1 MLNKIKYSF
10 LMLIIILMAGCSKN
24 AHEQL
29 VDSNFLLKDGEIVN
43 SNSAYI
49 PAQCY
54 AKIKQESGHESNPC
68 YSCHVDGVRPNFL
81 HDDSGLQQA
90 FDFTDYSSKNRY
102 SNLFKDRSKEVEAM
116 SDEAI
121 DEYVST
127 SNYFDKDGSIKIN
140 KVLNNIPE
148 NWDANKDGLWNGFTP
163 DTYFSFDNQGF
174 DIDPNGKPTGWVA
187 FSYYPFLGGFMP
199 TNGSTDD
206 VLIRLPEYFRQDDKG
221 QYSAD
226 VYKLNLAIVESL
238 VREKNITI
246 AATNEDILKV
256 DLNKNGILDKAETVV
271 YSWAPL
277 KDIHM
282 SYVGKAKQVYEQ
294 SSFKIAAGLYPK
306 GTEFL
311 HSVRYLKV
319 DGNKVSMS
327 DRMKELRYSKKITWN
342 NYSQLSK
349 SVSSEIKERHDFPN
363 RVSQYHSP
371 RNGGIE
377 QGLISGRG
385 WNYQGFIEDHS
396 GELRPQNY
404 EETLSCM
411 GCHTGV
417 GATTDSSFAF
427 PRKFAFD
434 SFQNGYYHWSQKDLV
449 GVADPIRQDG
459 KHEYSYYLENTLS
472 GDEFGINLEVMN
484 KFTHS
489 GKISQ
494 QKLGQLKNDISLLL
508 LPSIERARTLN
519 KAYKV
524 IVDEQSYIYGRDAHV
539 LPLKNMYKTIP
550 VGEDTGVTN
559 VVHASPL

>member
-1 MLNKIKYSF
+1 MKLWLPILAITAATGCLN
-10 LMLIIILMAGCSKN
+10 N
-24 AHEQL
+24 AQEKL
-29 VDSNFLLKDGEIVN
+29 VDTNFVLKDGEIVN
-43 SNSAYI
+43 INSAYI

-54 AKIKQESGHESNPC
+54 AKIKQQSGHQSNPC

-81 HDDSGLQQA
+81 HDDSGLQQT

-116 SDEAI
+116 SDKAI
-121 DEYVST
+121 DEYVAT
-127 SNYFDKDGSIKIN
+127 SNYFDKDGAIKIN
-140 KVLNNIPE
+140 KVLKNIPK
-148 NWDANKDGLWNGFTP
+148 NWDANQDGIWNGFTP
-163 DTYFSFDNQGF
+163 DTYFAFDNQGF
-174 DIDPNGKPTGWVA
+174 DIDPSGNPTGWVA

-206 VLIRLPEYFRQDDKG
+206 VLIRLPEYFRQDSNG
-221 QYSAD
+221 QYSTAI
-226 VYKLNLAIVESL
+226 YKLNLAIVESL
-238 VREKNITI
+238 IRQKNITI
-246 AATNEDILKV
+246 AATNEKNLNV
-256 DLNKNGILDKAETVV
+256 DLNKNGVLDTAQKVV

-294 SSFKIAAGLYPK
+294 KSLKIAAGLYPK

-319 DGNKVSMS
+319 DDKQVSMS
-327 DRMKELRYSKKITWN
+327 DRLKELRYSKKITWN

-371 RNGGIE
+371 KKGGIE

-404 EETLSCM
+404 EETLACM

-434 SFQNGYYHWSQKDLV
+434 NFQNGYYHWSQKSLV
-449 GVADPIRQDG
+449 GVADPMRQDG
-459 KHEYSYYLENTLS
+459 KHEYSHYLENTLS
-472 GDEFGINLEVMN
+472 GDEFGSNLEVMN
-484 KFTHS
+484 KFSQS
-489 GKISQ
+489 GQVSEHKISA
-494 QKLGQLKNDISLLL
+494 LKNDISLLL
-508 LPSIERARTLN
+508 LPSAKRARTLN

-524 IVDEQSYIYGRDAHV
+524 IVDEQSYIYGRDPHV

-550 VGEDTGVTN
+550 VGEDTGVKQAIS
-559 VVHASPL
+559 ASRL